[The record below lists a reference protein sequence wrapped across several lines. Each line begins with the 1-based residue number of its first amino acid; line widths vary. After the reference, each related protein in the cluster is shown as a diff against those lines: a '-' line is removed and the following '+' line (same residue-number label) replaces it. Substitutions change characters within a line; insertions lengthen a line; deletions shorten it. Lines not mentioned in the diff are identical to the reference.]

1 MSNRMDKVFS
11 EVLRRGEKI
20 LVLYFPIGDTILGG
34 DDCAWAGRYFEN
46 GCTVL
51 EIGLPNGNPVLDGK
65 TVADSMARA
74 LSHTGLEAV
83 FKTIGQMRERYP
95 DNILQVMVYHHVI
108 RNTGLARFAQL
119 CSENG
124 VDGVLCPNIPEE
136 EMPEIDAEL
145 AKYGI
150 YNLRFSNYHITD
162 AAVEDLKAHA
172 TGYIFQQAVDG
183 ATGAQPTVSPQIG
196 VNVKRLKEAGIKMPV
211 LAGFGISNA
220 QQAREA
226 IAMGADGVIVGSA
239 TISHIMVGDGEAF
252 IESLG
257 EAMK

>member
-1 MSNRMDKVFS
+1 
-11 EVLRRGEKI
+11 
-20 LVLYFPIGDTILGG
+20 
-34 DDCAWAGRYFEN
+34 
-46 GCTVL
+46 
-51 EIGLPNGNPVLDGK
+51 
-65 TVADSMARA
+65 
-74 LSHTGLEAV
+74 
-83 FKTIGQMRERYP
+83 
-95 DNILQVMVYHHVI
+95 
-108 RNTGLARFAQL
+108 
-119 CSENG
+119 
-124 VDGVLCPNIPEE
+124 
-136 EMPEIDAEL
+136 MPEIDAEL

-239 TISHIMVGDGEAF
+239 TISHIMAGDGEAF